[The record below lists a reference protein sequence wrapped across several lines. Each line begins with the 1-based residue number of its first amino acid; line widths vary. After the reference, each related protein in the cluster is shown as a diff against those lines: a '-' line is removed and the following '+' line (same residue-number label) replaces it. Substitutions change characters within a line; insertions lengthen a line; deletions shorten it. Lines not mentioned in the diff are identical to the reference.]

1 MDMDFNNLFIMQGM
15 LFSLMLLGLYLRK
28 IGMIT
33 DSNRELL
40 TDLVVNVTLPCS
52 IVKSFEM
59 EFNGEILR
67 SCLVIF
73 LVAIGIQIGSLLLSY
88 MLYPGVEEK
97 HKKVLQYATICS
109 NAGILGNPIAEGIF
123 GPLGLMYAS
132 VYLIPQRTFMWSM
145 GLTYFTEC
153 PDKKSLVKK
162 VATHPCII
170 AVAIGLFLMIAQ
182 LRLPGF
188 VGQTVHTLAGANT
201 GISMLFIGSILAGQ
215 CFKSMWTRLTVYY
228 AFVRLF
234 LVPFLVWAVCAL
246 LHLDPLVTGVSVVL
260 AGMPAA
266 SVTAIL
272 AAKYSCDEVFATKC
286 VISST
291 LLSMV
296 TAPLWCIFLA

>member
-1 MDMDFNNLFIMQGM
+1 MNFENLFTMQGM
-15 LFSLMLLGLYLRK
+15 LFSLLLLGLLLRK

-33 DSNRELL
+33 DKNRELL
-40 TDLVVNVTLPCS
+40 TDLVINVTLPCS
-52 IVKSFEM
+52 IIKSFEM
-59 EFNGEILR
+59 EFSAEILR
-67 SCLVIF
+67 SCMVIF
-73 LVAIGIQIGSLLLSY
+73 LVAMVIQLGSYALSFV
-88 MLYPGVEEK
+88 LYPSMDRSR
-97 HKKVLQYATICS
+97 KKVLQYATICS

-123 GPLGLMYAS
+123 GALGLLYAS
-132 VYLIPQRTFMWSM
+132 VYLIPQRTFMWSL

-153 PDKKSLVKK
+153 PDKKQLVKK

-170 AVAIGLFLMIAQ
+170 AVALGLFLMVTQ

-188 VGQTVHTLAGANT
+188 VDQTVRTLAGANT
-201 GISMLFIGSILAGQ
+201 GVSMLFIGSILAGQ
-215 CFKSMWTRLTVYY
+215 SFRAMWTPLTAYY
-228 AFVRLF
+228 SFVRLL
-234 LVPFLVWAVCAL
+234 LVPFLTWLPCTL
-246 LHLDPLVTGVSVVL
+246 LGLDPLVTGVAVVL